1 MALTEIKKDELC
13 FALYALSDQLFYG
26 FGFVLRNL
34 IQYSHEKYIVI

>member
-13 FALYALSDQLFYG
+13 FALYELSDQLFYG

-34 IQYSHEKYIVI
+34 I

>member
-13 FALYALSDQLFYG
+13 FALYVLSDQLFYG

-34 IQYSHEKYIVI
+34 I